1 MRSGPM
7 ASAGLGPSF
16 GQRDWACG
24 PHYKVETQGPNGP
37 GDPMPYNSPPLDL
50 YPAPRDESRTLRYE
64 LSEKPSGQ
72 ILGD

>member
-1 MRSGPM
+1 M

-37 GDPMPYNSPPLDL
+37 GDPMPYNSPPLIYTQHPGTNQGL
-50 YPAPRDESRTLRYE
+50 
-64 LSEKPSGQ
+64 
-72 ILGD
+72 

>member
-1 MRSGPM
+1 M

-37 GDPMPYNSPPLDL
+37 GDPMPYNRPP
-50 YPAPRDESRTLRYE
+50 PP
-64 LSEKPSGQ
+64 
-72 ILGD
+72 